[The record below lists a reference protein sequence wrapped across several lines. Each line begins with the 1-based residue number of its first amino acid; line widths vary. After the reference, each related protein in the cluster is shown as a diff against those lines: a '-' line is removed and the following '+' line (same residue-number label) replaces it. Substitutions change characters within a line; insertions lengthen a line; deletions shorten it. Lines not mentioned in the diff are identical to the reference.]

1 MKNCR
6 TGLAAACSVPFS
18 TAALKTGG
26 SASWITVTFLSN
38 KEQNVFKGNVTEMCM
53 QNNAFKGFKYV
64 FKLCVDLYFSMK
76 IAISVFSRRL
86 IKIASFLEKDYIC
99 SYPDHISGD
108 VNWYK
113 IQCLDQ
119 YCDNKTKRT
128 EKMDKSTTLH
138 RNVDSL
144 TICLTSAKCFNR
156 FSLALD
162 KSVNKLNNWS
172 HTVILGYPALFF
184 KLSTSKMSHVFLFWA
199 YSEHVPSPVY
209 SS

>member
-1 MKNCR
+1 MKNCK
-6 TGLAAACSVPFS
+6 TGLAAACLVPFS

-76 IAISVFSRRL
+76 IAISVFSGRL

-108 VNWYK
+108 VN
-113 IQCLDQ
+113 
-119 YCDNKTKRT
+119 
-128 EKMDKSTTLH
+128 
-138 RNVDSL
+138 
-144 TICLTSAKCFNR
+144 
-156 FSLALD
+156 
-162 KSVNKLNNWS
+162 
-172 HTVILGYPALFF
+172 
-184 KLSTSKMSHVFLFWA
+184 
-199 YSEHVPSPVY
+199 
-209 SS
+209 